1 MNIVLICLDYLIYM
15 QSVFDYVIWVVMCLG
30 VGMELMY
37 MFDCYFEYVV
47 IVNFSGS
54 IGLGSNEVLLQ
65 ELVMLDEKCSKLVL
79 ECGCVL
85 FDEVV

>member
-1 MNIVLICLDYLIYM
+1 M
-15 QSVFDYVIWVVMCLG
+15 FDYVIWVVMCLG

-54 IGLGSNEVLLQ
+54 IGLGSNEVLL
-65 ELVMLDEKCSKLVL
+65 
-79 ECGCVL
+79 
-85 FDEVV
+85 